1 MVSQISGESVQA
13 VDKLR
18 EQRRIPKFGLPNL
31 EVLKV
36 YQINN

>member
-1 MVSQISGESVQA
+1 MSLRN

-31 EVLKV
+31 EVLKR
-36 YQINN
+36 YTPPIFFYFM

>member
-1 MVSQISGESVQA
+1 MSLQN

-36 YQINN
+36 YINKINYFL